1 MVYHNDQL
9 LANASLLGL
18 PISSQC
24 TLLVAAA
31 GKGSR
36 LGYSAPKT
44 LYKVNEK
51 PIIDHILDSFLPF
64 CQNVVL
70 IVSEIGLPV
79 IKKHV
84 HDRKKI
90 VFAVQKTPRG
100 MADAVKI
107 GLECCSTPY
116 VACIWGD
123 QPFVNPNIIGKC
135 LDILSTQQISMVLP
149 VCRLHNSYINIDIDD
164 STGRILRVLQRREGD
179 VMPEC
184 GIADC
189 SVFFF
194 RTDEMKTRLG
204 EAMGAGL
211 LQGRATGEQNFLPI
225 MPFLDRVLLYPI
237 EDINYCPGINTPEDA
252 KVVECMLRERC
263 NHLKE
268 QGFDNG

>member
-84 HDRKKI
+84 H
-90 VFAVQKTPRG
+90 AVRCVDAFGQAPRACG
-100 MADAVKI
+100 ITGKFLRRGLASESCVAAVAPDTDAVAVYALNLLNHDATLAVVRAVRKRFPHI
-107 GLECCSTPY
+107 PLAVVENSQAVTSYSLAESATAFQEAGADVLLTGENDCTLVRWLENSR
-116 VACIWGD
+116 
-123 QPFVNPNIIGKC
+123 
-135 LDILSTQQISMVLP
+135 DISSGNGGVVDGGGVT
-149 VCRLHNSYINIDIDD
+149 
-164 STGRILRVLQRREGD
+164 
-179 VMPEC
+179 
-184 GIADC
+184 
-189 SVFFF
+189 F
-194 RTDEMKTRLG
+194 RTWERC
-204 EAMGAGL
+204 
-211 LQGRATGEQNFLPI
+211 RFP
-225 MPFLDRVLLYPI
+225 
-237 EDINYCPGINTPEDA
+237 PGICCRRNRTGVSGM
-252 KVVECMLRERC
+252 KKTFIFLFHC
-263 NHLKE
+263 
-268 QGFDNG
+268 